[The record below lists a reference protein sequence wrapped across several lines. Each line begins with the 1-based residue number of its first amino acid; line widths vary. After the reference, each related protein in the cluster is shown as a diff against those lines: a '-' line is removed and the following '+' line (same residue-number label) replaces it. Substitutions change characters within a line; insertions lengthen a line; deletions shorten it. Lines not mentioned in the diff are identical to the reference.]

1 MQQIITQRCQLK
13 KSLQLLNAPLVGKI
27 DKHHLMSEYH
37 SLLDLIASCISL
49 NEWEDYK
56 MERIFP
62 QAPLMFTSYEPLVL
76 LFESGNKK
84 CEVQKIDHT
93 SNVSLESKL

>member
-1 MQQIITQRCQLK
+1 
-13 KSLQLLNAPLVGKI
+13 
-27 DKHHLMSEYH
+27 
-37 SLLDLIASCISL
+37 
-49 NEWEDYK
+49 

-62 QAPLMFTSYEPLVL
+62 QAPLMFTLYEPLVL

-84 CEVQKIDHT
+84 CQVQKIDHT